1 MLISWTLVYR
11 FFFFYLWT
19 AAQLDC
25 VYVCVSHFPAPG
37 RHRDIY
43 VGVCLFKT
51 AGVTNEHIRA
61 RTHTSD
67 TCSRRGNWWLQ
78 SVFDI
83 QAGGGGGWW
92 RLLAEEV
99 RSRGR
104 LSMLLSAWSAE
115 IRAPVDPAADETY
128 LQSSWFTRPV
138 ALCAASL
145 RDASEQ
151 SWLRLHVLSRK
162 ERKKNTQVEMGKR
175 Q

>member
-1 MLISWTLVYR
+1 M
-11 FFFFYLWT
+11 
-19 AAQLDC
+19 
-25 VYVCVSHFPAPG
+25 CVSHFPAPG

-51 AGVTNEHIRA
+51 AGVTNEHARA
-61 RTHTSD
+61 HTHTSD

-151 SWLRLHVLSRK
+151 SWLRLRVLSRK
-162 ERKKNTQVEMGKR
+162 ERRKTHRWRWGNGSNLVSSEI
-175 Q
+175 

>member
-11 FFFFYLWT
+11 FFFSIYELLLNWI
-19 AAQLDC
+19 
-25 VYVCVSHFPAPG
+25 VYMCVSHFPAPG

-51 AGVTNEHIRA
+51 AGVTNEHTRA

-151 SWLRLHVLSRK
+151 SWLRLRVLSRK
-162 ERKKNTQVEMGKR
+162 ERRKNTQVEMGKR